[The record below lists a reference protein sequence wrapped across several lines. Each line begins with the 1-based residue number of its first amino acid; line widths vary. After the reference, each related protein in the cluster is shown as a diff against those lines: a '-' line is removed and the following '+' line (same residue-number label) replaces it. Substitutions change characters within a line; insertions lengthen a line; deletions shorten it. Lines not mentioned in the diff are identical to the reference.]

1 MICGSLAM
9 VRGGITVED
18 NAMLAANVQLIS
30 NHHDVYGLRALPFSP
45 VRVGRHAVVGADS
58 VVTKNCRIT
67 LRRQAIP
74 TELSEFGWGE
84 I

>member
-1 MICGSLAM
+1 
-9 VRGGITVED
+9 
-18 NAMLAANVQLIS
+18 MLAANVQLIS

>member
-1 MICGSLAM
+1 
-9 VRGGITVED
+9 
-18 NAMLAANVQLIS
+18 MLAANVQLIS
-30 NHHDVYGLRALPFSP
+30 NHHDVYGLRVLSCRPVRALPFSP

>member
-1 MICGSLAM
+1 M

-45 VRVGRHAVVGADS
+45 VRVGRHAVVGAD
-58 VVTKNCRIT
+58 CRCHKE
-67 LRRQAIP
+67 LPDYAPAAGQSRQSYQN
-74 TELSEFGWGE
+74 LDGE
-84 I
+84 KFRENEA